1 MIRINKENQ
10 IRQEYV
16 DTWMKP
22 SYAVALAKTIGA
34 DTTLLKDIISK
45 SMGNYRNI
53 SEFLLNASA
62 DYKQLAVKI
71 LTLIA
76 DKDLRDIKKEVLL
89 DHLNNSFRYQKNSN
103 DYDSAL
109 YFNYV
114 LNPRIA
120 NEIIIPWRNY
130 IIGIFGQDFK
140 KQASPDPSKIISY
153 LNNRI
158 IIDDSDNYYK
168 TPITPRGVNELKVS
182 DRSSRDIFF
191 VAICRSLGIPS
202 RLEPG
207 SNVPQYYFK
216 KGWKNAYFA
225 ADRKTAGENGYLQ
238 LISSDRNPIPEYYI
252 HFTIARFEDGRY
264 NTLEYDFNKKITD
277 FKDELPLIPGHY
289 MLVTGNRISDSK
301 ILSSISFFDLGED
314 EHKILNIS
322 LRQNQR
328 R

>member
-1 MIRINKENQ
+1 
-10 IRQEYV
+10 
-16 DTWMKP
+16 
-22 SYAVALAKTIGA
+22 
-34 DTTLLKDIISK
+34 
-45 SMGNYRNI
+45 
-53 SEFLLNASA
+53 
-62 DYKQLAVKI
+62 
-71 LTLIA
+71 
-76 DKDLRDIKKEVLL
+76 
-89 DHLNNSFRYQKNSN
+89 
-103 DYDSAL
+103 
-109 YFNYV
+109 
-114 LNPRIA
+114 
-120 NEIIIPWRNY
+120 
-130 IIGIFGQDFK
+130 
-140 KQASPDPSKIISY
+140 
-153 LNNRI
+153 
-158 IIDDSDNYYK
+158 
-168 TPITPRGVNELKVS
+168 
-182 DRSSRDIFF
+182 